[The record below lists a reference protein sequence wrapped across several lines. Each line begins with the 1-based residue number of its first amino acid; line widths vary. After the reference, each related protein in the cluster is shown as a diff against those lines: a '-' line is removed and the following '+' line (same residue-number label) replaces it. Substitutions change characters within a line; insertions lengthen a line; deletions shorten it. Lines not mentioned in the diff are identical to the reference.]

1 MKDTIPFED
10 FLKLDIRVGY
20 VKEAENVQDS
30 KKLVKL
36 TVDFGEEL
44 GERTILTG
52 MQQWYGPDDFV
63 GKNFPF
69 LVNLEPRKMAGIES
83 QGMLMAADQ
92 DDIPMFIP
100 VSIEIKPGTV
110 IR

>member
-1 MKDTIPFED
+1 MKDTIPFTD
-10 FLKLDIRVGY
+10 FLKLDIRVGC
-20 VKEAENVQDS
+20 VKEAENVENS
-30 KKLVKL
+30 KKLIKL
-36 TVDFGEEL
+36 IVDFGAEIGEL
-44 GERTILTG
+44 SIVTA
-52 MQQWYGPDDFV
+52 MQQSLRPDDFV

-92 DDIPMFIP
+92 DDVPMLIP
-100 VSIEIKPGTV
+100 VSGEVRPGTV

>member
-1 MKDTIPFED
+1 MKDTIQFED

-20 VKEAENVQDS
+20 VKEAENVPDS
-30 KKLVKL
+30 KKLIKL
-36 TVDFGEEL
+36 MVDFGEEL

-52 MQQWYGPDDFV
+52 MQQWFGPDDFM
-63 GKNFPF
+63 GKNFSF

-92 DDIPMFIP
+92 DDVPVLIP
-100 VSIEIKPGTV
+100 VPDTIRPGTL

>member
-1 MKDTIPFED
+1 MKDTIPFTD

-20 VKEAENVQDS
+20 VKEAENVEDS

-36 TVDFGEEL
+36 TVDFGAEIGEL
-44 GERTILTG
+44 SIVTA
-52 MQQWYGPDDFV
+52 MQKWLGPDDFV

-92 DDIPMFIP
+92 DDVPMLIP
-100 VSIEIKPGTV
+100 VSGEVRPGTV